1 MKIADFG
8 LARDIHQIDYYRKTT
23 DVCNLV
29 KNVFRLILVHCFHTT
44 KTFLK
49 QGRLPVKWM
58 ALEALFER
66 VYTTQS
72 DV

>member
-1 MKIADFG
+1 MAPFTCC
-8 LARDIHQIDYYRKTT
+8 LAEVQLQQLLYVLFSPY
-23 DVCNLV
+23 
-29 KNVFRLILVHCFHTT
+29 
-44 KTFLK
+44 

-58 ALEALFER
+58 ALEALFDR